1 VPKSGLLAGSF
12 LQGTKRH
19 VRTLH
24 RSLFVARDQRALRPH
39 DALSRSTFPPRYNVA
54 PTQQSF
60 VVRLA
65 KDGGRELAE
74 LKWGLVPS
82 WSKDDTGAARM
93 INARAE
99 TVARQPAFRAAFK
112 ARPCLVVADG
122 FYEWKKLD
130 SGKQPYFITRRGGK
144 PFAFAGLWEWWRP
157 KDAPTESAGLET
169 FTILTTGPNA
179 LCAQIHNRMPLM
191 LAPDDFAGWLATP
204 DDRAA
209 RLRPFPAPDME
220 MWPITVAVGNVKNT
234 GPELIEPIGAP
245 IEGVE
250 LV

>member
-1 VPKSGLLAGSF
+1 MCGRFTDRYSWREIKELYDLTTPF
-12 LQGTKRH
+12 LT
-19 VRTLH
+19 
-24 RSLFVARDQRALRPH
+24 SN
-39 DALSRSTFPPRYNVA
+39 FPPRTNIA

-122 FYEWKKLD
+122 FYEWKKMD
-130 SGKQPYFITRRGGK
+130 SRKQPYAIFVAGALVLAALFPDREQDQVWIFALGRVPFEEGLGG
-144 PFAFAGLWEWWRP
+144 FVV
-157 KDAPTESAGLET
+157 SQH
-169 FTILTTGPNA
+169 LTLPSGN
-179 LCAQIHNRMPLM
+179 Q
-191 LAPDDFAGWLATP
+191 
-204 DDRAA
+204 
-209 RLRPFPAPDME
+209 PAS
-220 MWPITVAVGNVKNT
+220 V
-234 GPELIEPIGAP
+234 
-245 IEGVE
+245 
-250 LV
+250 